1 MNDELAGLQK
11 ELLALLARAESEL
24 NAEDMECFRSVGAS
38 ALDSMR
44 RAVLV
49 DAGAE
54 AALPERYGIIGES
67 EPMRRVFELLDR
79 MIKSDYPALVT
90 GESGTG
96 KELVARAFH
105 FHGPRCGKVFL
116 SENCAAIP
124 ETLLE
129 SILFGH
135 SKGAFTGAHKENPGH
150 FVAADKGTLFLD
162 EIGDMPLSM
171 QSKLLR
177 VIQDGEVRPV
187 GGEKVRRVDVRLVA
201 ATNKN
206 LEQCV
211 ADKTFRQDLFYRLNV
226 LEIALPALRERGDDV
241 LLIADYFLR
250 KARRELGR
258 PLQLDSAAERWLLA
272 HPWPG
277 NVRQLENE
285 IRRAAALAKS
295 ETLGAGDFG
304 V

>member
-1 MNDELAGLQK
+1 
-11 ELLALLARAESEL
+11 
-24 NAEDMECFRSVGAS
+24 MECFRSVGAS

-162 EIGDMPLSM
+162 EIGD
-171 QSKLLR
+171 
-177 VIQDGEVRPV
+177 
-187 GGEKVRRVDVRLVA
+187 
-201 ATNKN
+201 
-206 LEQCV
+206 
-211 ADKTFRQDLFYRLNV
+211 
-226 LEIALPALRERGDDV
+226 
-241 LLIADYFLR
+241 
-250 KARRELGR
+250 
-258 PLQLDSAAERWLLA
+258 
-272 HPWPG
+272 
-277 NVRQLENE
+277 
-285 IRRAAALAKS
+285 
-295 ETLGAGDFG
+295 
-304 V
+304 